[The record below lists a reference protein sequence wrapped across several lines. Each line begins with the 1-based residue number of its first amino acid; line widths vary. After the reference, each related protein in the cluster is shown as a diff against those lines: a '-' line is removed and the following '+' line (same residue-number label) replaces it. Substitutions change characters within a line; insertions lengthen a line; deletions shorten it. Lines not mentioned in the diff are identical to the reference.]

1 MDGRRDAGRMTLDE
15 RAAVEAAPAHNRT
28 PEARAARER
37 ARDAAG
43 EPRPAHPPRVDSVRD
58 DRPVPGPAGLIH
70 VVSNRIHDGYQLQ
83 VYVDYER
90 GAGGRLRLFKSVPYR
105 CRWRR
110 VEDAGWRDSPDRFGS
125 EKAAGAACRG
135 VRAMQAAP
143 REGSPGPPP
152 VG

>member
-1 MDGRRDAGRMTLDE
+1 
-15 RAAVEAAPAHNRT
+15 
-28 PEARAARER
+28 
-37 ARDAAG
+37 
-43 EPRPAHPPRVDSVRD
+43 VRD
-58 DRPVPGPAGLIH
+58 YFAEAGPAGLIH

-90 GAGGRLRLFKSVPYR
+90 GEGGRLRLFKSVPYR

-110 VEDAGWRDSPDRFGS
+110 VQDASWRGSPDRFGS
-125 EKAAGAACRG
+125 EKAAGAAACRG
-135 VRAMQAAP
+135 VKAMEAAP